1 MWRAGE
7 SILLC
12 FWIGTLWCVGY
23 IAAPTL
29 FAVLEDRQLAGTL
42 AGELFTVGAYA
53 GGAAGLGWLFLRKLR
68 GGPLSDGPG
77 LLGVATLA
85 LLALGEFV
93 VHPLASEARAAG
105 SPAFGR
111 WHGIASLLWL
121 AASVT
126 GLALVVVQGRAMR
139 GLSGLGR

>member
-23 IAAPTL
+23 VVAPTL
-29 FAVLEDRQLAGTL
+29 FAVLDDRALAGTI
-42 AGELFTVGAYA
+42 AGKMFTVGALS
-53 GGAAGLGWLFLRKLR
+53 GGVAGLAWLALRRLR
-68 GGPLSDGPG
+68 GGRLTDGAG
-77 LLGVATLA
+77 LLAIATLV
-85 LLALGEFV
+85 LLAIGEFV

-105 SPAFGR
+105 SPGFGR
-111 WHGIASLLWL
+111 LHGIASLLWL
-121 AASVT
+121 AASAT
-126 GLALVVVQGRAMR
+126 GLALIVTQGREMR